1 MTNEISMV
9 SSDLWIEIDVRLFE
23 IFLKS
28 FELSF
33 ARSSVLIIGDYP
45 QVPQVR
51 GTLIFPIFTSGK
63 NMNKLFPLSCVRIE
77 ENETKISVKKGS
89 IHPSIRENL
98 FSVALT

>member
-1 MTNEISMV
+1 M
-9 SSDLWIEIDVRLFE
+9 
-23 IFLKS
+23 
-28 FELSF
+28 SF

-77 ENETKISVKKGS
+77 ENETKISIKKGS

-98 FSVALT
+98 FSVALTWTSAVQGSRCYLIGFEKWKIYIAISGI